1 MGHGANGGG
10 PVNRPLVS
18 IMMPA
23 YERPEYTRRAL
34 QSVVE
39 QHYRPIEVVLSDNC
53 SRTSLEPVVDACR
66 VFEDA
71 EFSIRFY
78 RQETNVG
85 FPDNETFVFDR
96 LTGKYALFLCNDDWF
111 TDRRFLVDV
120 VALME
125 RHPDCVLCAA
135 DSEIEKTNGERMIR
149 LPASLGAGEGWQI
162 LPGDAYIKLLGEDG
176 IGYQACSAVV
186 FNLAMARSLGAM
198 HYPFTIP
205 GWLERKLGIPGDE
218 GWAVQYL
225 LASVGSVALSDRVV
239 SVRGM
244 PEESYSRSEEWQRL
258 CNQAMFVIFYNLY
271 SAELKGPYARAVK
284 KRARETIFLY
294 TLRSMNMKIIRHYGY
309 KPEVI
314 GLMLASWTLYYA
326 RYYGRVLR
334 RIKRVIVNNDSAA
347 LREIVAKV
355 KERGLLHS
363 VLPFVIRSR

>member
-1 MGHGANGGG
+1 MTT
-10 PVNRPLVS
+10 RPLVS
-18 IMMPA
+18 IMMQA
-23 YERPEYTRRAL
+23 YGRPEYTRSAL
-34 QSVVE
+34 RSVVE
-39 QHYRPIEVVLSDNC
+39 QEYRPIEVVFSDNC
-53 SRTSLEPVVDACR
+53 SPVSLEPVVGEFR
-66 VFEDA
+66 VFEDDL
-71 EFSIRFY
+71 FSIRFY

-85 FPDNETFVFDR
+85 FPDNEMFVFDR

-111 TDRRFLVDV
+111 TDRRFLVEAV
-120 VALME
+120 GIME
-125 RHPDCVLCAA
+125 STPECVLCAA
-135 DSEIEKTNGERMIR
+135 NSEIEKTNGQRTIT
-149 LPASLGAGEGWQI
+149 LPDGLDAKDTWCI
-162 LPGDAYIKLLGEDG
+162 LAGDAYIKLLGEDG
-176 IGYQACSAVV
+176 IGYQACSAVL

-218 GWAVQYL
+218 GWAAQYL
-225 LASVGSVALSDRVV
+225 LASVGSVALTDRVV
-239 SVRGM
+239 SVRGV

-258 CNQAMFVIFYNLY
+258 CNQAMFIIFYNLY

-294 TLRSMNMKIIRHYGY
+294 TLSSMNMKIIRHYGY

-314 GLMLASWTLYYA
+314 GLMLASWVLYYA

-334 RIKRVIVNNDSAA
+334 GIKRVIVNNDSAA

-355 KERGLLHS
+355 KERGLLRS